1 MFYKVLYNV
10 LCYAYGKARSTIK
23 AKIDDPDSDWDEMAL
38 KVLDALFDYK
48 E

>member
-10 LCYAYGKARSTIK
+10 LCYAYGTARSTIK
-23 AKIDDPDSDWDEMAL
+23 AKIDDPDSDWDEMAM